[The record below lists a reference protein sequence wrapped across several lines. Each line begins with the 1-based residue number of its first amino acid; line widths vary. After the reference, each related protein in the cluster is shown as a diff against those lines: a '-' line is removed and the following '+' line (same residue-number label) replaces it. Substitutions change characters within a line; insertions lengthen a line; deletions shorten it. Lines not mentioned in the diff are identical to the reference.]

1 MIRKQSD
8 ADREHQ
14 AMKRLYDIQTSNKPV
29 GTGSIG
35 GGSVQ
40 QQMLT
45 EEQKKILAA
54 NMQKNDMNSF
64 INMIK
69 EAVGSSMKILS
80 ISVTWILPLTLL
92 CIMNLIIISSRI

>member
-1 MIRKQSD
+1 
-8 ADREHQ
+8 
-14 AMKRLYDIQTSNKPV
+14 MKRLYDIQTSNKPV
-29 GTGSIG
+29 GTGSFG

-64 INMIK
+64 INMIQGGGGQLN
-69 EAVGSSMKILS
+69 EDSINFSNLDSSINPSMYNES
-80 ISVTWILPLTLL
+80 
-92 CIMNLIIISSRI
+92 NNN